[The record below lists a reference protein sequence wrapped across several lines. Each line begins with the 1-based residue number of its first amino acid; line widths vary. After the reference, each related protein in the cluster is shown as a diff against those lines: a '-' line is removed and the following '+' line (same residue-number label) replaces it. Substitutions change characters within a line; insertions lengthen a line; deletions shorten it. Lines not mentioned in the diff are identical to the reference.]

1 MNQETFSGIKVLVA
15 VAQADGC
22 IDGRERVAIENALDG
37 TELPG
42 GITVERLLSS
52 SIDLNIEL
60 SRITTDDAR
69 KRTYRA
75 ACALAYADG
84 EVSREEGVMCAR
96 IAAELGLE
104 LNESIGAFLRS
115 IDGYVP
121 PSVVTK
127 IDDAVERACSV
138 QEELA
143 NGAAFSAAL
152 ASTPL
157 PIAAEPCL
165 LANDVRVARNIGA
178 LYGYEATDAFWRTFV
193 ANVLADSRSR
203 FAMSLRVLI
212 SGSGNA
218 ATAAFA
224 STFALGKV
232 TALYFDEDEAIDPDA
247 LRSAFA
253 DAKVEGRLG
262 ARMAVS
268 EIEAARARFEDAKAS
283 LDAKLEAGTLTEIAY
298 ANEIVTSAWGARSVH
313 EAFVGRW
320 RPVGR

>member
-1 MNQETFSGIKVLVA
+1 M
-15 VAQADGC
+15 
-22 IDGRERVAIENALDG
+22 
-37 TELPG
+37 
-42 GITVERLLSS
+42 
-52 SIDLNIEL
+52 
-60 SRITTDDAR
+60 
-69 KRTYRA
+69 
-75 ACALAYADG
+75 
-84 EVSREEGVMCAR
+84 
-96 IAAELGLE
+96 
-104 LNESIGAFLRS
+104 
-115 IDGYVP
+115 
-121 PSVVTK
+121 
-127 IDDAVERACSV
+127 ERACSV

-165 LANDVRVARNIGA
+165 FANDVRVARNIGA